1 MNECH
6 APYLMDT
13 KTTFDC
19 ATFGFDNARIQEAL
33 SVLGL
38 HAEHAKLAE
47 RIRSEA
53 AEGEAEALVHSCCVA
68 LARERSFA
76 LIERS
81 MGIECFTQTWTRHLR
96 DYGQDF
102 DTPKYFGERL
112 AIAAAFVRAKIP
124 LGILQLQHSL
134 TQQALI
140 NNLSVKFAD
149 DTATL
154 RPLIDCILKLNS
166 LDVYL
171 SAEGYRLPQ
180 IDELRKALT
189 RLRKE
194 TSHWHQEAST
204 DQLTGLMRYN
214 TLMETLDHHINMAHR
229 GHDGRSGS
237 PLCVAMIDL
246 DFFKKINDTH
256 GHVVGDFVLKH
267 VAGRIQAAV
276 RDFDMVGRFG
286 GEEFVII
293 MTSTHLELAKVIAER
308 IRKGVM
314 ETPLHLKEL
323 SIPVT
328 ISVGVAM
335 LRPGERKE
343 TLIERADKAMYKAKE
358 AGRNRVMLAKDT
370 GDTSDLETLP
380 EL

>member
-1 MNECH
+1 MNEFH
-6 APYLMDT
+6 APYLMNT

-19 ATFGFDNARIQEAL
+19 ATFGFDNARIREAL

-38 HAEHAKLAE
+38 NGEHAKLAN
-47 RIRSEA
+47 RIRSDVIEEKA
-53 AEGEAEALVHSCCVA
+53 DALVHSCCIT

-81 MGIECFTQTWTRHLR
+81 IGIECFTQTWTQHLR
-96 DYGQDF
+96 CYGQDF

-112 AIAAAFVRAKIP
+112 ATAAAFVRAKIP
-124 LGILQLQHSL
+124 LSVLQLQHSL

-140 NNLSVKFAD
+140 SNLSVKFAD
-149 DTATL
+149 NATTL
-154 RPLIDCILKLNS
+154 QSLTDCVLKITS

-214 TLMETLDHHINMAHR
+214 TLMEALDHHINMAHR
-229 GHDGRSGS
+229 GHDGGS
-237 PLCVAMIDL
+237 KNPLCVAMIDL
-246 DFFKKINDTH
+246 DFFKKINDTY

-314 ETPLHLKEL
+314 DTPLHLKEF

-335 LRPGERKE
+335 LRHGERKE
-343 TLIERADKAMYKAKE
+343 ALIERADKAMYEAKE

-370 GDTSDLETLP
+370 DDSGTLP

>member
-1 MNECH
+1 MSPET
-6 APYLMDT
+6 P
-13 KTTFDC
+13 FDC
-19 ATFGFDNARIQEAL
+19 ATFGFDRARIREAL
-33 SVLGL
+33 SVVGL
-38 HAEHAKLAE
+38 DGEHARLAN
-47 RIRSEA
+47 RIRSDVIEEKA
-53 AEGEAEALVHSCCVA
+53 DALVHSCCLI
-68 LARERSFA
+68 LARDRSFA

-81 MGIECFTQTWTRHLR
+81 IGIECFQQTWSGHLQN
-96 DYGQDF
+96 YGRDF
-102 DTPKYFGERL
+102 DTPEYFGERL

-124 LGILQLQHSL
+124 LSVLQLQHSL

-140 NNLSVKFAD
+140 NNLSVKFVD
-149 DTATL
+149 DAATFQSFVG
-154 RPLIDCILKLNS
+154 CILKLTS
-166 LDVYL
+166 LDMYL
-171 SAEGYRLPQ
+171 SAEGYHLPQ

-189 RLRKE
+189 KLRKE
-194 TSHWHQEAST
+194 TSRWHQEAST

-214 TLMETLDHHINMAHR
+214 ALMETLGHHIDIAHE
-229 GHDGRSGS
+229 GHEGQGGNA
-237 PLCVAMIDL
+237 LCLAMIDL

-293 MTSTHLELAKVIAER
+293 MTNTHMKLAEVIAER

-314 ETPLHLKEL
+314 DTPLHLKEL

-328 ISVGVAM
+328 ISIGVAM
-335 LRPGERKE
+335 LREGERKE
-343 TLIERADKAMYKAKE
+343 ALIERADKAMYEAKKM
-358 AGRNRVMLAKDT
+358 GRNRVMVAKDADES
-370 GDTSDLETLP
+370 GTLP

>member
-1 MNECH
+1 MNPET
-6 APYLMDT
+6 P
-13 KTTFDC
+13 FDC
-19 ATFGFDNARIQEAL
+19 VTFGFDRARIRETL

-38 HAEHAKLAE
+38 NAEHAKLAE
-47 RIRSEA
+47 RIRSDVI
-53 AEGEAEALVHSCCVA
+53 AEKADALVHSCCLA
-68 LARERSFA
+68 LACDRNFT

-81 MGIECFTQTWTRHLR
+81 IGIECFTQTWIRHLQC
-96 DYGQDF
+96 YGQDF
-102 DTPKYFGERL
+102 DTPEYFGERL

-124 LGILQLQHSL
+124 LSVLQLQHIL

-140 NNLSVKFAD
+140 SSLSVKFAG

-154 RPLIDCILKLNS
+154 RPLIDCVLKITS

-171 SAEGYRLPQ
+171 SAEGYHLPQ
-180 IDELRKALT
+180 IDELRKALA

-314 ETPLHLKEL
+314 ETPLHLKEF

-335 LRPGERKE
+335 LRQGERKE
-343 TLIERADKAMYKAKE
+343 ALIERADKAMYEAKE
-358 AGRNRVMLAKDT
+358 AGRNRVMLAQDT
-370 GDTSDLETLP
+370 GGTGDSGTLP

>member
-1 MNECH
+1 MNPEN
-6 APYLMDT
+6 P
-13 KTTFDC
+13 FDC
-19 ATFGFDNARIQEAL
+19 AKFGFDRARIREAL

-38 HAEHAKLAE
+38 NGKHARLAE
-47 RIRSEA
+47 RIRSDVIEEKA
-53 AEGEAEALVHSCCVA
+53 DTLVHSCCLA
-68 LARERSFA
+68 LAHDRNFA

-81 MGIECFTQTWTRHLR
+81 IGIECFTQTWTRHLQC
-96 DYGQDF
+96 YGQDF
-102 DTPKYFGERL
+102 DTPEYFGERL

-124 LGILQLQHSL
+124 LSVLQLQHSL

-140 NNLSVKFAD
+140 NNLVIKFAD
-149 DTATL
+149 DAATL
-154 RPLIDCILKLNS
+154 QRLMGCILKLTS
-166 LDVYL
+166 LDLYL
-171 SAEGYRLPQ
+171 SAEGYLPQ
-180 IDELRKALT
+180 IDELRKALAQ
-189 RLRKE
+189 LRKE
-194 TSHWHQEAST
+194 TSRWHQEAST

-214 TLMETLDHHINMAHR
+214 TLMETLEHHIDMAH
-229 GHDGRSGS
+229 GGREDQKGQKDQSGT
-237 PLCVAMIDL
+237 PLCLAMIDL

-293 MTSTHLELAKVIAER
+293 MTNAHLELAKVIAER

-314 ETPLHLKEL
+314 DTPLHLKEL

-328 ISVGVAM
+328 ISIGVAM
-335 LRPGERKE
+335 LRKGERKE
-343 TLIERADKAMYKAKE
+343 ALIERADKAMYEAKK
-358 AGRNRVMLAKDT
+358 AGRNRVMIAKDIAES
-370 GDTSDLETLP
+370 GTLP